1 MYSPCRRI
9 KISKVSSGKQ
19 ARLIPA
25 ALRLDPDE
33 VDKRDTDCNDYRVF
47 QGRQFRVSAKD
58 EAAFEQLRLL
68 KLAATTRRTKR
79 SRVVIDYSENEE
91 GKNEEM
97 TEKLKKA
104 EQERAIA
111 AEKRRKA
118 ADEKKKATWNA
129 NGENMNRPLVAN
141 GHASE
146 YSKLLLYFQRPNA

>member
-1 MYSPCRRI
+1 MGNEEVKLTAFDMMAMI
-9 KISKVSSGKQ
+9 KQCLSTLREQKNESYK
-19 ARLIPA
+19 LIPA

-129 NGENMNRPLVAN
+129 NAAQRLK
-141 GHASE
+141 S
-146 YSKLLLYFQRPNA
+146 FQQ